1 MKTYKVWARS
11 TTYYY
16 ALIEADNYEAA
27 QEQAQEL
34 DGSTFQDVMGS
45 GDWDIYS
52 VDEVTND

>member
-34 DGSTFQDVMGS
+34 DGSTFLDVMGS
-45 GDWDIYS
+45 GDWDIYN